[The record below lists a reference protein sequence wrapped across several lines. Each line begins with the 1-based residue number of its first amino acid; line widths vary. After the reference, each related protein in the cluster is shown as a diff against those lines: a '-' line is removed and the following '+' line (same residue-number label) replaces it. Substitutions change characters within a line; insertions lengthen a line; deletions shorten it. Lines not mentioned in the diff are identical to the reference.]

1 MFFFL
6 IMHLLFHIVIN
17 FFFFNLIVCAFF
29 SLAPVLKAISV
40 GGRATSHS
48 YLDQEGL
55 RAGLTTFTSLWTS
68 ASSLALEPAP

>member
-1 MFFFL
+1 MFFFSYYAF
-6 IMHLLFHIVIN
+6 IISHCN
-17 FFFFNLIVCAFF
+17 YFFFSGLFNLIVCAFF

-55 RAGLTTFTSLWTS
+55 RAGFFRTSS
-68 ASSLALEPAP
+68 RV